1 MALHGCLST
10 AGCGFACFRSA
21 TARVIFRSSEHLTS
35 ENRTGFKIAEKTLP
49 KVRKIGLACISLTPV
64 AAAEGVSPQDLWPK
78 RHRLSYGDLILLLCM
93 HQQSRAD
100 VQYPNELSK
109 IYRKVGIGMLVMFLQ
124 TAATLVS
131 DLIGNVWSGS
141 FMPGV
146 DGVTGSLVSFIEL
159 S

>member
-1 MALHGCLST
+1 
-10 AGCGFACFRSA
+10 
-21 TARVIFRSSEHLTS
+21 
-35 ENRTGFKIAEKTLP
+35 
-49 KVRKIGLACISLTPV
+49 
-64 AAAEGVSPQDLWPK
+64 
-78 RHRLSYGDLILLLCM
+78 
-93 HQQSRAD
+93 
-100 VQYPNELSK
+100 
-109 IYRKVGIGMLVMFLQ
+109 MLVMFLQ